1 MFCFS
6 STCEQTEA
14 KREREGEK
22 WRRVTKRFGCFFSL
36 VCFSRADRWKV
47 FQTFFSRAHA
57 LLKAF
62 PGLLLRRR
70 RSTRFS
76 ALLSGGA
83 CKSPSNRRRN
93 KRREKKKRASK
104 KRALSVEVEVGEKK
118 IRFFFVRSFFSFRY
132 PLSHSF
138 PLLSKPINSFLPPPP
153 VSPTRKQQ
161 NGCCPRHP
169 VRDKL
174 RSAPARKRERATAR
188 AARGEPKAWFAPIAF
203 FSPGNRRPS
212 RRELRSG
219 RSCLLLDRKWTKRT
233 KPNRIP
239 RSLSIRALRS
249 TPFPCS
255 GDKPPVRRRRSE
267 NQSI

>member
-1 MFCFS
+1 LISLFCFRLSREKKARREEIFRQQKEREREEKWCDELVVPSFFSFSFFAVMFCFS

-83 CKSPSNRRRN
+83 CKIPSNRRRN
-93 KRREKKKRASK
+93 KRRKGKKKKRAS

-118 IRFFFVRSFFSFRY
+118 IRFFLFV
-132 PLSHSF
+132 LSF
-138 PLLSKPINSFLPPPP
+138 P
-153 VSPTRKQQ
+153 
-161 NGCCPRHP
+161 
-169 VRDKL
+169 
-174 RSAPARKRERATAR
+174 
-188 AARGEPKAWFAPIAF
+188 FAI
-203 FSPGNRRPS
+203 
-212 RRELRSG
+212 L
-219 RSCLLLDRKWTKRT
+219 
-233 KPNRIP
+233 
-239 RSLSIRALRS
+239 SLSLFS
-249 TPFPCS
+249 SF
-255 GDKPPVRRRRSE
+255 V
-267 NQSI
+267 